1 MPKITII
8 PCADKENVLH
18 IGDVFTLVKDDSN
31 THDKFAVAVMKDDT
45 QFGWVANSAN
55 TIQPR
60 TLCAQEV
67 REKYLDNPKCAGVSV
82 VLRREGS
89 YRANNGASCRCY
101 EAEPFLIPVR
111 TSTTSSTV
119 AESYEVGGLSA
130 LHTEK
135 NRVLGLL
142 NDNKADTAQM
152 SLRIR
157 NTSGKDTVCV
167 YFSDESE
174 DNKSAGE
181 VKSAPDNLVDQVRKG
196 GVVAKIV
203 KGKGTSGYIIEVAS
217 EKNSENKFFPAID
230 RAVARCAARS
240 SILER
245 RVAHMVRSGFSDKL
259 IEAVLDQTPTL
270 GNERANVPD
279 PRTPYI
285 QSAGT
290 NLADAVAYI
299 RRGKLVQL
307 KGEKGSGKNTLIETA
322 CWLLG
327 RPMCRVQ
334 GSDDISKMDFEGS
347 RTLKDGSTDFELSE
361 MFRTLQIGGIVVIDE
376 VNMIRA
382 NVLADLH
389 SLTDG
394 SRSINVSGYG
404 LVKMDP
410 HACLVYTRNEGY
422 VGTGEMNAATVDRGP
437 VIEVKQETNMSQL
450 LAYAVPTA
458 KPEDINICCKVAE
471 AIQKSIR
478 EGSSLSP
485 DAVTVRGYIDALE
498 CADEIPLK
506 RGLLH
511 NVAYKLPQGPE
522 SAAVEQIIRANCA

>member
-8 PCADKENVLH
+8 PCADKENTLH
-18 IGDVFTLVKDDSN
+18 IGNVFSLVKDDNNSR
-31 THDKFAVAVMKDDT
+31 DKFAVAVMNGDV
-45 QFGWVANSAN
+45 QVAWVANSMN

-60 TLCAQEV
+60 TLCAQEM
-67 REKYLDNPKCAGVSV
+67 REKYLDNPKCAGVSAII
-82 VLRREGS
+82 RKM
-89 YRANNGASCRCY
+89 GAYKASSGDSRVCY
-101 EAEPFLIPVR
+101 EAEVFLIPVHE
-111 TSTTSSTV
+111 STAASTV
-119 AESYEVGGLSA
+119 AESYKVGGLTA
-130 LHTEK
+130 MHIEK

-142 NDNKADTAQM
+142 NDNKADTVQM
-152 SLRIR
+152 TLRMR
-157 NTSGKDTVCV
+157 NISGKEAVCV
-167 YFSDESE
+167 YFADEPE
-174 DNKSAGE
+174 DNNSAGE
-181 VKSAPDNLVDQVRKG
+181 VTNAPDTLVDQVRRG
-196 GVVAKIV
+196 GVTAKVI
-203 KGKGTSGYIIEVAS
+203 KGHGPAGYNIEVAS

-230 RAVARCAARS
+230 RAVARCVAQSPA
-240 SILER
+240 LVR
-245 RVAHMVRSGFSDKL
+245 RVEHMVRSGFSDKL

-270 GNERANVPD
+270 GNERANVPN
-279 PRTPYI
+279 PKTPYY

-299 RRGKLVQL
+299 RRGKLLQL

-327 RPMCRVQ
+327 RPLCRVQ

-347 RTLKDGSTDFELSE
+347 RTLKDGCTSFELSE
-361 MFRTLQIGGIVVIDE
+361 MFRTLQIGGVVVIDE

-382 NVLADLH
+382 NVLSDLH

-394 SRSINVSGYG
+394 SRSINVTGYG

-437 VIEVKQETNMSQL
+437 VIEVKQEANMAQL

-458 KPEDINICCKVAE
+458 KPEDINVCCKVAE
-471 AIQKSIR
+471 AIQKSVR
-478 EGSSLSP
+478 EDSTLTP
-485 DAVTVRGYIDALE
+485 DAVTIRGYIDALE
-498 CADEIPLK
+498 CVDEIPLK

-511 NVAYKLPQGPE
+511 NVAYKLPEGPE
-522 SAAVEQIIRANCA
+522 STAVEQIIRANCV